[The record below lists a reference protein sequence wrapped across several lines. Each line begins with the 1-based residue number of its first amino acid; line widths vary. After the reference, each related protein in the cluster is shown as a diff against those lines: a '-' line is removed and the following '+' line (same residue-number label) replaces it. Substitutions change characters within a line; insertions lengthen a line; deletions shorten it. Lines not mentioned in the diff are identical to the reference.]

1 MENNIVKYLMT
12 MASVMQGGER
22 ITGDAAKFLHD
33 RLKEYPEK
41 SVTDALNRCLH
52 ELKFFPSFSEIVE
65 RIDDGRP
72 NDDEAW
78 AMIPQD
84 EIGSVV
90 WCEEMRMAYAVAYP
104 LIKIQDMIAA
114 RMAFKKTYSELVTTA
129 RARKI
134 PVKWSPSFGTDRSS
148 RVKAVN
154 AAIEARRISHD
165 SAVKLLPE
173 LPEVKTGTLAIAF
186 SGNNNQDAVQIK
198 NLIGSVMDRLS
209 HKGDKS

>member
-12 MASVMQGGER
+12 MASVMQGGDR

-41 SVTDALNRCLH
+41 SVIDALNRCLH

-84 EIGSVV
+84 EMGSVV
-90 WCEEMRMAYAVAYP
+90 WCEEMQAAYRVAYQ
-104 LIKIQDMIAA
+104 LIKAQDMIAA
-114 RMAFKKTYSELVTTA
+114 RMAFKKTYSEAVTLA
-129 RARKI
+129 RAKKI
-134 PVKWSPSFGTDRSS
+134 PVRWTPSFGVDRSS
-148 RVKAVN
+148 RIMAIN
-154 AAIEARRISHD
+154 AAIDARRLSIE
-165 SAVKLLPE
+165 AAATLLPE
-173 LPEVKTGTLAIAF
+173 LPEIKTGAIGIAYT
-186 SGNNNQDAVQIK
+186 GNGNKDVVQIK
-198 NLIGSVMDRLS
+198 NLIGATIKKLENR
-209 HKGDKS
+209 GDEK